1 MTRPH
6 VSDPPE
12 MEIAPCRL
20 AVLDLEMGPRVQFA
34 ASLCLLTA
42 ATVIG
47 ADWPQFNLD
56 SQHSGADYRET
67 AINTSTVA
75 GLRLVY
81 PPVALPSIAD
91 GAPAFLEDVETAA
104 GVMDL
109 VFLTTKDGR
118 IVAVD
123 AGTGGILWSRQ
134 PASGPRY
141 TTSSPAIDPS
151 RQFVYSY
158 GLDGMVHK
166 YRVGDGTE
174 ITTGGWPE
182 LATRKPDVEKGSS
195 ALTVATVD
203 GTPYL
208 YVANGG
214 YPGDEGDYQGHVTT
228 INLATGEQRVF
239 NANCSDITCHL
250 YENGSGSCA
259 SPQPDCIQV
268 QTAIWARAGVVYDP
282 DVNRI
287 FMATGNGTFDAN
299 TGGHNWGDSV
309 FALSPDGTGTSLG
322 GPLDSYTPPE
332 YQALQDADADLG
344 STAPAIL
351 PVPAGS
357 AVPHVAAQS
366 GKDGVIRLI
375 NLDDL
380 SGRGGPGHTG
390 GELQI
395 INVPQGGQVLTALA
409 VWVNPTDGDTW
420 VFVANASG
428 ISGLKLGLD
437 PAGIPQLLTRPPN
450 AWTGRTGGS
459 SPVVVNGVL
468 YYASTTLIQALDPT
482 TGTQL
487 WHDTTPRGNHWESPI
502 VVNGRLYL
510 TDESA
515 QLLVYGLPSA
525 SPDRPR
531 KHLRRFGG

>member
-1 MTRPH
+1 
-6 VSDPPE
+6 
-12 MEIAPCRL
+12 
-20 AVLDLEMGPRVQFA
+20 MGHRVQLA
-34 ASLCLLTA
+34 ASLGLLTA
-42 ATVIG
+42 ATVMG
-47 ADWPQFNLD
+47 TDWPQFNLD
-56 SQHSGADYRET
+56 SQHSGASYRET

-81 PPVALPSIAD
+81 PPVALPGVAD
-91 GAPAFLEDVETAA
+91 GAPAFLENVETAA

-109 VFLTTKDGR
+109 VFLTTKEGR
-118 IVAVD
+118 VVAVD
-123 AGTGGILWSRQ
+123 AGTGGILWSGQ

-208 YVANGG
+208 YVTNGG
-214 YPGDEGDYQGHVTT
+214 YPGDQGDYQGHVTT
-228 INLATGEQRVF
+228 INLATGEQTVF
-239 NANCSDITCHL
+239 NANCSSLTCHL

-259 SPQPDCIQV
+259 SQQPDCTQV

-299 TGGHNWGDSV
+299 TGGNDWGDSV
-309 FALSPDGTGTSLG
+309 FALNPDGTGTGLG

-332 YQALQDADADLG
+332 FQSLQDADLDLG

-357 AVPHVAAQS
+357 AFPRVAAQS

-380 SGRGGPGHTG
+380 SGKGGPGHTG

-420 VFVANASG
+420 VFVANANG

-437 PAGIPQLLTRPPN
+437 PAGTPQLLTRPPN
-450 AWTGRTGGS
+450 AWTSQTGGT

-487 WHDTTPRGNHWESPI
+487 WHDTTPRGIHWESPI

-515 QLLVYGLPSA
+515 HLFVYGLPVT
-525 SPDRPR
+525 PRDRPR
-531 KHLRRFGG
+531 KHLRRLGD

>member
-1 MTRPH
+1 
-6 VSDPPE
+6 
-12 MEIAPCRL
+12 
-20 AVLDLEMGPRVQFA
+20 MGPRFQIA
-34 ASLCLLTA
+34 ASLGLLTA
-42 ATVIG
+42 ATVVG
-47 ADWPQFNLD
+47 TDWPQFNFD
-56 SQHSGADYRET
+56 SQHSGASYRET
-67 AINTSTVA
+67 ALNTATVA
-75 GLRLVY
+75 DLRLVY
-81 PPVALPSIAD
+81 SPFPLPAIAD
-91 GAPAFLEDVETAA
+91 GAPAFLQDIETAA
-104 GVMDL
+104 GVKDL

-118 IVAVD
+118 IVAID
-123 AGTGGILWSRQ
+123 AATGDIIWSWQ
-134 PASGPRY
+134 PARGPEY

-174 ITTGGWPE
+174 VTTGGWPE
-182 LATRKPDVEKGSS
+182 LATRKPNVEKGSS

-203 GTPYL
+203 GTAYL

-214 YPGDEGDYQGHVTT
+214 YPGDQGDYQGHVTT

-239 NANCSDITCHL
+239 NANCSDLTCHL

-259 SPQPDCIQV
+259 TSKPDCSQV
-268 QTAIWARAGVVYDP
+268 QSAIWARAGVVYDP
-282 DVNRI
+282 GVNRI
-287 FMATGNGTFDAN
+287 FMATGNGPFDAN
-299 TGGHNWGDSV
+299 SGGHSWGDSV
-309 FALSPDGTGTSLG
+309 FALNPDGTGTGLG
-322 GPLDSYTPPE
+322 DPLDSYTPPE
-332 YQALQDADADLG
+332 FQFLQDADADLG

-357 AVPHVAAQS
+357 AFPHVAAQS

-375 NLDDL
+375 NLEDL

-390 GELQI
+390 GDLQV
-395 INVPQGGQVLTALA
+395 INVPQGGLVLTAPA
-409 VWVNPTDGDTW
+409 VWVNPADGDTW
-420 VFVANASG
+420 VFVANANG
-428 ISGLKLGLD
+428 ISGLKLGLG
-437 PAGIPQLLTRPPN
+437 PGGTPQLLTRPPN
-450 AWTGRTGGS
+450 SWTNGIGGT

-487 WHDTTPRGNHWESPI
+487 WHDTTPRGIHWESPI

-515 QLLVYGLPSA
+515 HLLVYGLPVAPS
-525 SPDRPR
+525 DKPR
-531 KHLRRFGG
+531 KHLRRLGD